1 ALLEAKQAHIR
12 ADQLQAQLTE
22 LHARYGLN
30 VTENPDKAAN
40 DSDTV
45 ITQLRVKVDEHAK
58 KASDLEME
66 CAALRVAEQQ
76 MLKEL
81 ENISEGWGQLHE
93 QNSRKVLDLAKRDD
107 QVQHFNAERVKF
119 HQKFVALNKV
129 KDQQYNTNMALKRQV
144 DKVTAYSKSLE
155 DREKNLDNQVKA
167 LDKELQASQDA
178 LKACKSRLEELM
190 LRNGELTDNV
200 GRAEQRVNEVQRVL
214 SERTAQLEKEAHH
227 ARRIGEECAGYKRKL
242 DRASKDQMDE
252 QLRSERDEYKALLK
266 CSSCSTR
273 FKSHVLLRCMHVFCH
288 ECIQARLET
297 RQRKCPSC
305 AEPFGANDVKKI
317 FL

>member
-1 ALLEAKQAHIR
+1 
-12 ADQLQAQLTE
+12 
-22 LHARYGLN
+22 
-30 VTENPDKAAN
+30 
-40 DSDTV
+40 
-45 ITQLRVKVDEHAK
+45 
-58 KASDLEME
+58 
-66 CAALRVAEQQ
+66 
-76 MLKEL
+76 
-81 ENISEGWGQLHE
+81 
-93 QNSRKVLDLAKRDD
+93 
-107 QVQHFNAERVKF
+107 
-119 HQKFVALNKV
+119 
-129 KDQQYNTNMALKRQV
+129 
-144 DKVTAYSKSLE
+144 
-155 DREKNLDNQVKA
+155 
-167 LDKELQASQDA
+167 LQASQDA